1 LPKPKVATGG
11 GLAAVLYTL
20 RKGRDAGGVLKLYR
34 KMRTNNACKTCAV
47 GMGGQSGGMI
57 NEAGRFPEVC
67 KKSVQA
73 QAGDMAGAIDEAFF
87 KRTTIEQMK
96 ALGSRDFER
105 LGRLAF
111 PVIAEPGDTHF
122 RRLGWDEALDRAA
135 TAFRDCEPDRS
146 FFYASG
152 RASNEA
158 AYLMQLVARVYGT
171 NNVNNCSYYCHQ
183 ASGVALGMVYGSGT
197 SSVTLEDL
205 DHCDLALVAGA
216 NPASNHPRLITKL
229 VELRERGG
237 KVIVINPVRE
247 LGMERFR
254 VPSRVRSMLF
264 GSQVSDLYLQPNV
277 GGDVAVMK
285 ALLKGVIEAGALDTA
300 FIESHT
306 SGWDQIAEDIE
317 AASWDDLVTA
327 SGLTRPEIDQAV
339 AMLAGARSGILMWAM
354 GLTHHTHGVD
364 NILALANLALARGWL
379 GRPAAGLLPIRGH
392 SNVQGVGSCGVA
404 PALKKAFADKLESLY
419 DMTLP
424 EGAGLDTFASMA
436 AAAEGKIDAAFLL
449 GGNLYSSNP
458 DSAWA
463 AEALGNIPLSVTV
476 STKLNEGHVFG
487 RGRTA
492 IILPALAR
500 DEEQQPTTQESMFN
514 FVRLSDGGDQSVEGE
529 MRSEVDIIA
538 SLAERVLPQG
548 RFDWSQMRSHTR
560 LRDEIAKVVPGYAP
574 LDRIARTNGEFQVD
588 GRTFHVPQFGTPD
601 GNAAFH
607 VTPLPKTT
615 QEQGEFK
622 MMTLRSEGQFNTVV
636 YEDEDLYRGNTHR
649 NVVMMSADD
658 AARLGI
664 KEGDRV
670 VVENDTGSMLVSASI
685 IDIRSGNLAM
695 YYPEANVLVPQ
706 ILDARSKTPAF
717 KSVDVRLKP
726 LRPSSS

>member
-1 LPKPKVATGG
+1 MPKPRVATGG

-20 RKGRDAGGVLKLYR
+20 RKGRDAGGVFKLYS
-34 KMRTNNACKTCAV
+34 KMRSRNACKTCAV
-47 GMGGQSGGMI
+47 GMGGQAGGMI

-73 QAGDMAGAIDEAFF
+73 QAGDMAGAIDESFF
-87 KRTTIEQMK
+87 VRTSIEQMK
-96 ALGSRDFER
+96 ALRSREFEN

-122 RRLGWDEALDRAA
+122 RRIEWDEAIRRAA
-135 TAFRDCEPDRS
+135 DAFRAAEPDRT

-158 AYLMQLVARVYGT
+158 AYLLQLVARAYGT

-183 ASGVALGMVYGSGT
+183 ASGVALSMVYGSGT
-197 SSVTLEDL
+197 SSITLEDL
-205 DHCDLALVAGA
+205 DHCDLALVVGA

-237 KVIVINPVRE
+237 RVIVINPVRE
-247 LGMERFR
+247 LGLERFR

-285 ALLKGVIEAGALDTA
+285 ALLKGLLERGAVDSDFIAGHTTGWEGVVSDVEA
-300 FIESHT
+300 E
-306 SGWDQIAEDIE
+306 
-317 AASWDDLVTA
+317 SWDTLIAA
-327 SGLTRPEIDQAV
+327 SGLCRAEIDTAV
-339 AMLAGARSGILMWAM
+339 TMLSAASNGILMWAM

-364 NILALANLALARGWL
+364 NILALANLGLARGWL

-404 PALKKAFADKLESLY
+404 PALKKAFADKLEVLY
-419 DMTLP
+419 DIEIP
-424 EGAGLDTFASMA
+424 QGKGLDTFASMRA
-436 AAAEGKIDAAFLL
+436 AADGNIDAAFLL

-458 DSAWA
+458 DSSWA
-463 AEALGNIPLSVTV
+463 SSALRKIPFSVTV

-487 RGRTA
+487 RGQTA
-492 IILPALAR
+492 LILPALAR
-500 DEEQQPTTQESMFN
+500 DEEQQATTQESMFN
-514 FVRLSDGGDQSVEGE
+514 FVRLSDGGEQSVEGE

-538 SLAERVLPQG
+538 SLAERVLPGG
-548 RFDWSQMRSHTR
+548 RFDWSILRSHAR
-560 LRDEIAKVVPGYAP
+560 LRDEIAKVVPGYEP
-574 LDRIARTNGEFQVD
+574 LDRIERTNGEFQVD
-588 GRTFHVPQFGTPD
+588 GRTFHVPKFATAD
-601 GNAAFH
+601 GNAAFY
-607 VTPLPKTT
+607 VTPLPEPT
-615 QEQGEFK
+615 GSDDSFK
-622 MMTLRSEGQFNTVV
+622 LMTLRSEGQFNTVV

-649 NVVMMSADD
+649 NVVMMSPAD
-658 AARLGI
+658 AARLGVE
-664 KEGDRV
+664 EGDRI
-670 VVENDTGSMLVSASI
+670 VVESEAGSMMVSASL

-695 YYPEANVLVPQ
+695 YYPEANALVPQ
-706 ILDARSKTPAF
+706 KLDARSRTPAF
-717 KSVDVRLKP
+717 KSIDVRLKP
-726 LRPSSS
+726 VRMG